1 MRCIMDIF
9 FIDLS
14 NLQPSQL
21 YISKDKCLRIQKWFN
36 PADLSNFEPIPIKQ
50 LGDKIIFT
58 DGHTRAYM
66 AYKVGLSQIPVYWES
81 DDLDWTFYQKCVEAC
96 EEEEIY
102 TIADLS
108 GRVVDEVN
116 YTLLW
121 RNWCEALARSLEK

>member
-1 MRCIMDIF
+1 MNIF
-9 FIDLS
+9 FIELL

-36 PADLSNFEPIPIKQ
+36 PTDLSNFEPIPIKQ
-50 LGDKIIFT
+50 LSDKIIFT

-66 AYKVGLSQIPVYWES
+66 AYKAGLSQIPVYW
-81 DDLDWTFYQKCVEAC
+81 DNDNLDWIFYQKCVEAC